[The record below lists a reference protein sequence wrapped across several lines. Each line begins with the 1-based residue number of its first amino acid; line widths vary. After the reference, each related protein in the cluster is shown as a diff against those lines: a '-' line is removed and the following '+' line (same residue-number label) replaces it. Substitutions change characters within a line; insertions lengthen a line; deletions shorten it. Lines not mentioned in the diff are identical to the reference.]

1 MQRDEEMK
9 EWRQHWEQATKERAA
24 AQHETQDALLE
35 MQQRLESVRL
45 QVCVKQKNQ
54 INIKKCS
61 SASGPCTFKNA
72 F

>member
-45 QVCVKQKNQ
+45 QVCVKQKKQ
-54 INIKKCS
+54 KIK
-61 SASGPCTFKNA
+61 
-72 F
+72 